1 MYAVQ
6 SALAIKRAREKRAS
20 KSGPVHQIPADV
32 KRDLLKPP
40 EQKGSLTYFN
50 VGVAFIL
57 LGEQTPLDP
66 PITLILSYL
75 LGTFMVLTSIIPDDI
90 LGSNWTSL
98 IPLGLFFVIL
108 GVIMIVINQM
118 RTRAEEKELE
128 QYVQQRLGKSM
139 SGAPLV
145 RSPAEPTEK
154 QVLISSAMDH
164 TEKEKEPV

>member
-20 KSGPVHQIPADV
+20 KSGPVHQIPAEV

-57 LGEQTPLDP
+57 LG
-66 PITLILSYL
+66 
-75 LGTFMVLTSIIPDDI
+75 TFMVSSSIIPDDI

-98 IPLGLFFVIL
+98 IPLGLFFIIL

-128 QYVQQRLGKSM
+128 EYVQQRLGKSI

-145 RSPAEPTEK
+145 RSPADDTTENHRL
-154 QVLISSAMDH
+154 LISTSLDNA
-164 TEKEKEPV
+164 KEKEPV

>member
-1 MYAVQ
+1 
-6 SALAIKRAREKRAS
+6 
-20 KSGPVHQIPADV
+20 
-32 KRDLLKPP
+32 
-40 EQKGSLTYFN
+40 
-50 VGVAFIL
+50 
-57 LGEQTPLDP
+57 
-66 PITLILSYL
+66 
-75 LGTFMVLTSIIPDDI
+75 MVLTSIIPDDI